1 MRRAHTLL
9 PWVFA
14 VGLAVAVIGVPGP
27 APAQAAESQA
37 GTWTGGGALGF
48 LANTPDD
55 TAFALNLDFG
65 YRLNRELSVGP
76 LVQLGFTGDMTLVGL
91 SGQAKYSLAVPG
103 TEDRGKLVLQA
114 GLGFVHADFLQSDT
128 SWLIP
133 LGVGFEFAV
142 DRRLAVT
149 VTFLLNFTDLDT
161 GGGTG
166 TNVMPGLTFGVRF

>member
-1 MRRAHTLL
+1 MRRTQTLL
-9 PWVFA
+9 AWVFA
-14 VGLAVAVIGVPGP
+14 VGVAVAVIGVPGP
-27 APAQAAESQA
+27 ATAQAAESQA

-65 YRLNRELSVGP
+65 YRLNREFSVGP

-114 GLGFVHADFLQSDT
+114 GLGFVHADFFQSDT

-149 VTFLLNFTDLDT
+149 ATFLLNFTDLDT